1 MPPKKKN
8 PVNINKRFVTVKYN
22 SLDKKT
28 LETFL
33 LENKICDGYMIATHE
48 SGCIVKL
55 YRKEKYHFVSPAPS
69 FLNIQENRGIIIEDL
84 EDAQISSLERD
95 YIVDGKYF
103 LKEPV
108 IKISEPVAPTPEV
121 KNSVASE
128 IDWSSKSDIFLKAL
142 LTKRKKEFNLDE
154 EGIKTLDRE
163 SIIMLLS

>member
-1 MPPKKKN
+1 
-8 PVNINKRFVTVKYN
+8 
-22 SLDKKT
+22 
-28 LETFL
+28 
-33 LENKICDGYMIATHE
+33 MIVSHE

-55 YRKEKYHFVSPAPS
+55 YRKGKYHFVSSAPS
-69 FLNIQENRGIIIEDL
+69 FLSFQGNRGIIIEDI
-84 EDAQISSLERD
+84 EDTHFSSLDRE
-95 YIVDGKYF
+95 YIVDGVYF

-108 IKISEPVAPTPEV
+108 IKISEPATPTSEAKTP
-121 KNSVASE
+121 VASE